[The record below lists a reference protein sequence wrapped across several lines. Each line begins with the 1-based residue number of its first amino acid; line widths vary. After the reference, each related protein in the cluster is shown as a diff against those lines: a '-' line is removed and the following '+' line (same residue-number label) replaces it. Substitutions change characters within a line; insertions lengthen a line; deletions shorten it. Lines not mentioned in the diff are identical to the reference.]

1 MDQPSSPSPGPITSE
16 YIKTASAS
24 EVPVENFPEV
34 PTGEALFEAQ
44 LTHIQE
50 TITQWW
56 QKLKEQPQLE
66 PTTVVILGK
75 VLENERLESQAVA
88 DSIGQRIWCTYR
100 CGFEPIP
107 KAQNGP
113 APLLFITSILLN
125 SVSARSLFGGFD
137 NQLFHTDVGW
147 GCMIRTSQSLLA
159 NTFQRVVEKSGGIGK
174 EAEIIKLFGDTYES
188 TFSLHNFVRAASQLP
203 LEVKPGEWFGPSA
216 ASLSIKR
223 LCDKYSCDNLPSL
236 RVHVSENSALCDG
249 EIEALFADKSDALL
263 VLFPIR
269 LGIETVN
276 IYYYPSILELLA
288 LPQSVGI
295 AGGKPSSSYYF
306 VGYLGDN
313 LLYLDPHNLQPV
325 SADLELY
332 HTSRC
337 QTIPISSLD
346 PLMLVGILLHD
357 IEDYKSFKG
366 SIADSNKIISFHDKP
381 VKKSIAGDDYIRI
394 NAQLGMSTIDD
405 YVDVS
410 DQFSGEN
417 LLLHDESESE
427 INITEE
433 IRQDD
438 SFENIDAVEHSA

>member
-24 EVPVENFPEV
+24 EVPVEISPEI

-88 DSIGQRIWCTYR
+88 DSMSQRIWCTYR

-125 SVSARSLFGGFD
+125 SVSAKSLFGGFD

-223 LCDKYSCDNLPSL
+223 LCDKYSCDSLPSL

-346 PLMLVGILLHD
+346 PLMLVGVLLHD
-357 IEDYKSFKG
+357 IEDYKNFKN

-433 IRQDD
+433 IRHDD